1 MESPGWGGIFGGS
14 FIQKLGVVMKSLK
27 PKILFAVLAMF
38 ALAACDPEVG
48 SDAWCK
54 QLKDKDKGQWTATEA
69 KDFAKHCLLK

>member
-1 MESPGWGGIFGGS
+1 
-14 FIQKLGVVMKSLK
+14 MKSLK

-38 ALAACDPEVG
+38 ALGACDPEVG